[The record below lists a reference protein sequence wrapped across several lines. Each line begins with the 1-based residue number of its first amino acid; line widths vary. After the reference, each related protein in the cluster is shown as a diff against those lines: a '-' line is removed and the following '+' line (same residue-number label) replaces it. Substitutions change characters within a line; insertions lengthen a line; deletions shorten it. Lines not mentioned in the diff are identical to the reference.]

1 MHAATAAGN
10 DPMGDPLKSPQ
21 QERFAQSVA
30 SGLNLSDAYRASYKV
45 GKTKPETVNENASR
59 LMADSKVAARVK
71 EIQAIGAEKA
81 GLKAA
86 SILEEVRRLAHSD
99 IAGIMHAD
107 GRVKMPNELDPV
119 TRAAISSFKIDE
131 YGRIEYKFWD
141 KNNAI
146 EKAMKHLGLFEVD
159 NKQKIDPLIAFAQ
172 TLHGDIAG
180 PGALQIPEDDD

>member
-1 MHAATAAGN
+1 MS
-10 DPMGDPLKSPQ
+10 DPLKSSQ
-21 QERFAQSVA
+21 QEKFAQSVA

-59 LMADSKVAARVK
+59 LMASSKVAARVK

-86 SILEEVRRLAHSD
+86 EILEEVRRLALSD
-99 IAGIMHAD
+99 IGGIMHAD
-107 GRVKMPNELDPV
+107 GRVKMPHELDKV
-119 TRAAISSFKIDE
+119 TRAAVSSFKIDE

-141 KNNAI
+141 KNSSI
-146 EKAMKHLGLFEVD
+146 DKAMKHLGLFEVD
-159 NKQKIDPLIAFAQ
+159 NKQKTDPLIDFAK
-172 TLHGDIAG
+172 TLRGDIAG